1 MHRDREEEMSVPMF
15 GHDFSLAQM
24 ESAIRLA
31 YEDGRQDQSEDVDS
45 EHYGMESVAL
55 IICEAANLPMLDVLN
70 ALQRLEEWRSSQRD
84 HP

>member
-1 MHRDREEEMSVPMF
+1 MT
-15 GHDFSLAQM
+15 GIYGFSFTLPQM

-45 EHYGMESVAL
+45 EHYGMESVAF
-55 IICEAANLPMLDVLN
+55 IICEAANLPMLDVLS

>member
-1 MHRDREEEMSVPMF
+1 MSVPMF
-15 GHDFSLAQM
+15 GQDFSLAQM
-24 ESAIRLA
+24 QAAIRLA

-55 IICEAANLPMLDVLN
+55 IICEAANLPMLDVLS

>member
-1 MHRDREEEMSVPMF
+1 MSLGFTNQVF
-15 GHDFSLAQM
+15 TLAQM
-24 ESAIRLA
+24 QAAIRLA

-55 IICEAANLPMLDVLN
+55 IICETANLPMLDVLS